1 MPWKKRVL
9 VVRGFV
15 RLASAGVMRWDHAGC
30 KITNKDRKGDDL
42 EKKKKEEVDLL
53 NESSK

>member
-42 EKKKKEEVDLL
+42 EKKKK
-53 NESSK
+53 KK